1 MLKIIDVDYIDSYR
15 LAVQFSDGFTGE
27 ADLTPFFS
35 NPPFSDVDG
44 FLNFGLT
51 ESGSLSWGDDL
62 ELSAYTVRSVTVG
75 SVQAVSLPDAADVEA
90 VMKQAA
96 WDSVTEGRPDI
107 LRAAIYGYAG
117 QVKPSNH

>member
-1 MLKIIDVDYIDSYR
+1 MLKIINIDYIDGYR

-35 NPPFSDVDG
+35 KLSFSDVDG

-51 ESGSLSWGDDL
+51 ESGSLRWGDDL

-75 SVQAVSLPDAADVEA
+75 SVQAISLSDAADVEA
-90 VMKQAA
+90 VMKLAA
-96 WDSVTEGRPDI
+96 WGSVTEDRPDI
-107 LRAAIYGYAG
+107 LRAAISGFAE
-117 QVKPSNH
+117 